1 MNGKSRMF
9 SSIHPFALSFVE
21 GPASIFKQPVRAP
34 LSARAPQ
41 FKLYL
46 VTDRQQ
52 TRGREL
58 SFVIEEALAGGVNA
72 VQLREKDLGGREL
85 FFLAEKLKALCERYR
100 AELYINDRVD
110 VALAVD
116 TSGVQLG
123 AGSLP
128 VRAVR
133 ELLGAEK
140 TIGVST
146 HSVGEAE
153 EAQKSGADFVLF
165 GPVYFTPSKAAYGA
179 PRGLAALKEVVEK
192 ISLPVYAIGGVKAD
206 NVDRMM
212 EAGARGVA
220 LISAVLSA
228 PDPRKAAQD
237 ILSSLGR

>member
-1 MNGKSRMF
+1 
-9 SSIHPFALSFVE
+9 LS
-21 GPASIFKQPVRAP
+21 PRAP
-34 LSARAPQ
+34 K

-58 SFVIEEALAGGVNA
+58 ASVIEEALAGGVSA

-116 TSGVQLG
+116 ASGVQLG
-123 AGSLP
+123 VGSLP
-128 VRAVR
+128 VPAAR
-133 ELLGAEK
+133 ELLGTEK
-140 TIGVST
+140 TIGVSS
-146 HSVGEAE
+146 HSVEEAE
-153 EAQKSGADFVLF
+153 AAQESGADFVLF

-179 PRGLAALKEVVEK
+179 PQGLAALKEVVEK

-206 NVDRMM
+206 NVGRII

-220 LISAVLSA
+220 LISAVLSVA
-228 PDPRKAAQD
+228 DPKTAAQD
-237 ILSSLGR
+237 ILSSLGG